1 MVNFEM
7 TTPPLHECFNALI
20 PFVSNPFCI
29 LDTDLCVKYASPPFL
44 ALFPDSLP
52 DVIGQPADQA
62 FRWDGPLKDLPCILR
77 RILVSSESIIEYPFF
92 RSGSS
97 HSGDK
102 TTLALIPIR
111 TVDDQSSRV
120 TGIVLAVSGITSHRV
135 ARDQQSH
142 ETTLINII
150 HEIAAS
156 DQISYP
162 GRLVQ
167 QVVSRVGSLLQIPF
181 ISFLEFT
188 TESDYQIP
196 LREEV
201 LWSRRYGFLIGEG
214 WDGISSID
222 LCGSRQVSDVFCS
235 QPYLIHTLET
245 VPIALNATMLER
257 GVSTLLIIPVLYE
270 REVYGC
276 FILWNTE
283 EILKEH
289 DITALKII
297 GRIVGAGMMNMRVE
311 TDLAQSREKFRSVI
325 EHIGDMYYRTDKAG
339 ILLEISPSM
348 ATALGYQSS
357 ALLIGLSMEALLM
370 YPDNWP
376 IFLSEVLNSNGVKD
390 YELIL
395 KGAGSKVITGS
406 VSCRLVYT
414 EDGDL
419 LGIEGVIR
427 DISRRKQYEHLVHES
442 EWKLEQAGRIAKLGL
457 WSYDVKFKT
466 FRVSPEVFSIL
477 GFPSDMNVITLGD
490 LIHITSDPDKNQLL
504 KHFLNESVSS
514 GEFGFD
520 IRIDLPAGKFKYIR
534 IHGQPRMRE
543 GAVTGSFGILQDITE
558 RKEVEQHL
566 LRYAN
571 QLEQKTLELD
581 AMRSQLLDMNRDLDQ
596 RVRIRTTQIE
606 ELLRQK
612 DEFIMQI
619 GHDLKTP
626 LTPLVAIL
634 PYVRKKISDP
644 ELIDLLNVSIE
655 DVKTIR
661 RMLTKILEL
670 ARMNALYSL
679 SDLQQINLHE
689 ALDQIISDN
698 TYLIHQKSLLVRN
711 EIPDSFSL
719 MISPMHLETL
729 MGNLIGNAVKYSYI
743 DGSIII
749 TAEEKPESICIRIKD
764 NGIGIPADALPR
776 IFDEFYKADSS
787 RHDLNSHGLG
797 LAIARRIVDIYGGI
811 IKARSEGSG
820 KGSTFL
826 VNLKKIPE
834 FRSSTLHEQGNF

>member
-1 MVNFEM
+1 M
-7 TTPPLHECFNALI
+7 TRPDLDEYFDTLI
-20 PFVSNPFCI
+20 HFLSNPVCI
-29 LDTDLCVKYASPPFL
+29 LDTDLRVTYVNSPFL
-44 ALFPDSLP
+44 ALFPASLP
-52 DVIGQPADQA
+52 EVIGQPVDQA
-62 FRWDGPLKDLPCILR
+62 FMWDTSLKDLPGELKNLI
-77 RILVSSESIIEYPFF
+77 SSESVIECQFS

-97 HSGDK
+97 HTGD
-102 TTLALIPIR
+102 LASITIFPIM
-111 TVDDQSSRV
+111 TPNDLLSRV
-120 TGIVLAVSGITSHRV
+120 TGIVLTVSEEKTPRVSGV
-135 ARDQQSH
+135 QQSH
-142 ETTLINII
+142 EISLINII
-150 HEIAAS
+150 HEIATS
-156 DQISYP
+156 DQISYT
-162 GRLVQ
+162 GKLVQ

-188 TESDYQIP
+188 TENEYQLS

-201 LWSRRYGFLIGEG
+201 LWSRRYGFLIGEEWG
-214 WDGISSID
+214 DITPKELAGSSQIN
-222 LCGSRQVSDVFCS
+222 DVFCS

-245 VPIALNATMLER
+245 VPVELKSTMIER
-257 GVSTLLIIPVLYE
+257 GISKLLIIPVLYE

-283 EILKEH
+283 EILTEY

-311 TDLAQSREKFRSVI
+311 TDLAQSREKFTSVI

-348 ATALGYQSS
+348 ATALGYHSPV
-357 ALLIGLSMEALLM
+357 LLIGLSMETLLM
-370 YPDNWP
+370 YPDIWP
-376 IFLSEVLNSNGVKD
+376 IFLSEVLNSDGVKD
-390 YELIL
+390 YELVL
-395 KGAGSKVITGS
+395 KGVGNKVITGS

-427 DISRRKQYEHLVHES
+427 DISRRKQYEQLVHES

-477 GFPSDMNVITLGD
+477 AFPSEMNVITLGD
-490 LIHITSDPDKNQLL
+490 LVHITSDPDKNHLL
-504 KHFLNESVSS
+504 RYFLNESITN

-534 IHGQPRMRE
+534 IHGQPRIRE
-543 GAVTGSFGILQDITE
+543 GLVTGSFGILQDITE

-612 DEFIMQI
+612 DDFIMQI

-634 PYVRKKISDP
+634 PYVLKKTHDP
-644 ELIDLLNVSIE
+644 ELIDLLSVSIE

-670 ARMNALYSL
+670 AQMNALYSL
-679 SDLQQINLHE
+679 SDLQQINLHK
-689 ALDQIISDN
+689 AIDQIISDN
-698 TYLIHQKSLLVRN
+698 AYMIHQKSLLVRN
-711 EIPDSFSL
+711 EIPELFSL

-743 DGSIII
+743 DGSIVV
-749 TAEEKPESICIRIKD
+749 TAEEKPDSICIRIKD
-764 NGIGIPADALPR
+764 NGIGIPEDALPR
-776 IFDEFYKADSS
+776 IFDEFYKADTS

-797 LAIARRIVDIYGGI
+797 LAIVRRIVDIYGGF

-820 KGSTFL
+820 KGSTFF

-834 FRSSTLHEQGNF
+834 FRNNSLHEQGNF